1 MNSRRLIGRPWTEAY
16 TLSHG
21 WTGMML
27 CINFGRRMFA
37 NGWSGRAYARPAIEA
52 GIVRPKSTANIE
64 AAA

>member
-1 MNSRRLIGRPWTEAY
+1 
-16 TLSHG
+16 
-21 WTGMML
+21 MML